1 MRKILYLIICL
12 PLLLL
17 SACDVHE
24 WPETQKFVKM
34 HLRLNYETDMT
45 EWEHLYDGAEVIE
58 QGYGE
63 TYDNHRD
70 YGKIRYI
77 VRTYPVSEKMRTIS
91 DYTQEFVF
99 TKDISEGYDHEVTL
113 DLLPGNYNVMVWS
126 DIVQHGGDTYFHD
139 KTNFAEITLQGEH
152 QGNNDYRDAFR
163 GSGNVTLIADI
174 IERVPDTL
182 DIAMQRP
189 LAKYEFITTDL
200 TEFINKEQTR
210 ADAKSKAQSTDGE
223 DVTTKVS
230 IEDYK
235 VVFYYVG
242 FMPNAYSLFTDKPVD
257 SATGVL
263 FESTLNSL
271 SETEASVGFDYVFVN
286 GTESAVTVQ
295 IGIYDN
301 EGTQLSLTEPIK
313 VPLRRSHHTIMR
325 GMFLMSETS
334 GGISINPEFDG
345 DYNLV
350 FP

>member
-1 MRKILYLIICL
+1 LTLF
-12 PLLLL
+12 
-17 SACDVHE
+17 
-24 WPETQKFVKM
+24 PEIT
-34 HLRLNYETDMT
+34 T
-45 EWEHLYDGAEVIE
+45 
-58 QGYGE
+58 
-63 TYDNHRD
+63 
-70 YGKIRYI
+70 
-77 VRTYPVSEKMRTIS
+77 S
-91 DYTQEFVF
+91 
-99 TKDISEGYDHEVTL
+99 
-113 DLLPGNYNVMVWS
+113 WS

-152 QGNNDYRDAFR
+152 LGNNDYRDAFR